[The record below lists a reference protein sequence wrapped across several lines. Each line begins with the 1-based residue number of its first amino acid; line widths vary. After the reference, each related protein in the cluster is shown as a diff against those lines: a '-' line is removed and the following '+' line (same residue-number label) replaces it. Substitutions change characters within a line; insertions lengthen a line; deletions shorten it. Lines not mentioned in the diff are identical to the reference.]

1 MPFDRIAMICDETEE
16 EKPII
21 KEEAEQ
27 DYFFGSSSDFM
38 EQADPFKDYP
48 WDGKPARY
56 TDLENWLC
64 GRGITSHRKIAS
76 IFDDSLKIGYI
87 IKDAKTKLYSHYKSY
102 NPSLRPSPS
111 LYSIYR
117 QGVEGNR
124 HRPRAYTREIDFTQR
139 LYLNIMARIDD
150 YTIRRIKETAKIYD
164 VVSDFIQLRKSGVRY
179 TGLCPFHQDR
189 HGQLR
194 GVPQEERVRVRL

>member
-1 MPFDRIAMICDETEE
+1 MKKNKPTISQYSYMVTGLLSAWIREHKEFPDLYANIVDDAVNITKYAFDRIAMICDETEE

-102 NPSLRPSPS
+102 SPSLRP
-111 LYSIYR
+111 
-117 QGVEGNR
+117 
-124 HRPRAYTREIDFTQR
+124 
-139 LYLNIMARIDD
+139 
-150 YTIRRIKETAKIYD
+150 
-164 VVSDFIQLRKSGVRY
+164 
-179 TGLCPFHQDR
+179 
-189 HGQLR
+189 
-194 GVPQEERVRVRL
+194 

>member
-1 MPFDRIAMICDETEE
+1 MKKNKPTISQYSYMVTGLLSAWIREHKEFPDLYANIVDDAVNITKYAFDRIAMICDETEE

-21 KEEAEQ
+21 KEESEQ

-102 NPSLRPSPS
+102 NPSLRP
-111 LYSIYR
+111 
-117 QGVEGNR
+117 
-124 HRPRAYTREIDFTQR
+124 
-139 LYLNIMARIDD
+139 
-150 YTIRRIKETAKIYD
+150 
-164 VVSDFIQLRKSGVRY
+164 
-179 TGLCPFHQDR
+179 
-189 HGQLR
+189 
-194 GVPQEERVRVRL
+194 

>member
-1 MPFDRIAMICDETEE
+1 MKKNKPTISQYSYMVTGLLSAWIREHKEFPDLYANIVDDAVNITKYAFDRIAMICDETEE

-48 WDGKPARY
+48 WDGKSARY

-87 IKDAKTKLYSHYKSY
+87 IKDAKTKLYSHYKSC
-102 NPSLRPSPS
+102 NPSLRP
-111 LYSIYR
+111 
-117 QGVEGNR
+117 
-124 HRPRAYTREIDFTQR
+124 
-139 LYLNIMARIDD
+139 
-150 YTIRRIKETAKIYD
+150 
-164 VVSDFIQLRKSGVRY
+164 
-179 TGLCPFHQDR
+179 
-189 HGQLR
+189 
-194 GVPQEERVRVRL
+194 

>member
-1 MPFDRIAMICDETEE
+1 MGTGMASGWIREHKEFPDLYANIVDDAVNITKYAFDRIAMICDETEE

-102 NPSLRPSPS
+102 NPSLRP
-111 LYSIYR
+111 
-117 QGVEGNR
+117 
-124 HRPRAYTREIDFTQR
+124 
-139 LYLNIMARIDD
+139 
-150 YTIRRIKETAKIYD
+150 
-164 VVSDFIQLRKSGVRY
+164 
-179 TGLCPFHQDR
+179 
-189 HGQLR
+189 
-194 GVPQEERVRVRL
+194 

>member
-1 MPFDRIAMICDETEE
+1 MKKNKPTISQYSYMVTGLLSAWIREHKEFPDLYANIVDDAVNITKYAFDRIAMICDETEE
-16 EKPII
+16 EKPKKATQEDVKYFAPSIYD
-21 KEEAEQ
+21 KGQHPDNNEN
-27 DYFFGSSSDFM
+27 YFFGSSSDFM

-102 NPSLRPSPS
+102 NPSLRP
-111 LYSIYR
+111 
-117 QGVEGNR
+117 
-124 HRPRAYTREIDFTQR
+124 
-139 LYLNIMARIDD
+139 
-150 YTIRRIKETAKIYD
+150 
-164 VVSDFIQLRKSGVRY
+164 
-179 TGLCPFHQDR
+179 
-189 HGQLR
+189 
-194 GVPQEERVRVRL
+194 

>member
-1 MPFDRIAMICDETEE
+1 MKKNKPTISQYSYMVTGLLSAWIREHKEFPDLYANIVDDAVNITKYAFDRIAMICDETEE
-16 EKPII
+16 EKPIN
-21 KEEAEQ
+21 KNEAEQ

-48 WDGKPARY
+48 WNGKPARY

-102 NPSLRPSPS
+102 NPSLRP
-111 LYSIYR
+111 
-117 QGVEGNR
+117 
-124 HRPRAYTREIDFTQR
+124 
-139 LYLNIMARIDD
+139 
-150 YTIRRIKETAKIYD
+150 
-164 VVSDFIQLRKSGVRY
+164 
-179 TGLCPFHQDR
+179 
-189 HGQLR
+189 
-194 GVPQEERVRVRL
+194 